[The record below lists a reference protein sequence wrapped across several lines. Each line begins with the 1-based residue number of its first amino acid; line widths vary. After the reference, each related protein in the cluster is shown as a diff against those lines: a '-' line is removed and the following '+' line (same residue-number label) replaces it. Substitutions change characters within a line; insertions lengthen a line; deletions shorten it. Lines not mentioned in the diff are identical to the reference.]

1 METRKKTPTPRMDR
15 KGLILTVVGAL
26 LVVAIIVIAVVLMQ
40 RSRVN
45 AYRENYETAMEHYV
59 AGEYDE
65 AISAAQLAYSEDA
78 TEEAVLIIARSYAS
92 LGNYDAAI
100 SALEQWISS
109 GGSGSGEAAS
119 LLEQYRSQ
127 SAEDDDDGE
136 SVTIAGEKYP
146 LDTETLVI
154 ADTRLTDADI
164 EAISTLTSLTSLSL
178 NNCSITDVSALNS
191 LRSLVELSLEDNDI
205 TELDALSH
213 LTELTALYLGGNE
226 NMGSLEPLYS
236 LKNLRTLDIR
246 GREIS
251 DEEFEELQTALD
263 GCSILT
269 DEPVTTDIS
278 LGGRTFKSDVT
289 ELDLSGLGLT
299 DISALA
305 DCTQLEYLDLSSNEI
320 SDISVLAAMPNLR
333 TLDLTDNNVSNISP
347 LLALTKLEVLRLGG
361 NSVSNI
367 AALTNHSA
375 IRELTLDGNPI
386 GSFDALST
394 LTGLNTLSLQ
404 GCGVDDGDLEVLKT
418 MNWLDKLMLEGNSG
432 LTIGA
437 VEQLSAALTGT
448 EISAPEELYSVQLGS
463 QSFPADSTFVDAGGL
478 GVTNL
483 GGIGNFTAL
492 VTLDL
497 SDNPG
502 IDISNI
508 GAVPTLQNLELARC
522 ELSDISALE
531 RTSGLLSLNLM
542 QNNITDVSAL
552 RHLTSLTELHLSL
565 NEDLEDISP
574 LASLKSLKTLS
585 INNTAVTDISALSGM
600 TDLEVLD
607 IENCDIEDITAL
619 YSLKNLRTLY
629 AAGCGLTQQE
639 INQLG
644 AQLPNCTIYT

>member
-1 METRKKTPTPRMDR
+1 MDTRKKTPTPRMDR

-26 LVVAIIVIAVVLMQ
+26 LVIAIIVIAVVLMQ

-119 LLEQYRSQ
+119 LLEQYRGQ
-127 SAEDDDDGE
+127 TDDEDDTE
-136 SVTIAGEKYP
+136 TVTIAGEKYP

-154 ADTRLTDADI
+154 ADTRLTDADL

-191 LRSLVELSLEDNDI
+191 LHSLVELSLEDNDI

-226 NMGSLEPLYS
+226 DMGSLEPLYS
-236 LKNLRTLDIR
+236 LTKLRTLDIR

-251 DEEFEELQTALD
+251 GEEFDELQSALEN
-263 GCSILT
+263 CSILT
-269 DEPVTTDIS
+269 DEPTVTDIS

-299 DISALA
+299 DISALS
-305 DCTQLEYLDLSSNEI
+305 DCTKLESLDLSSNEI
-320 SDISVLAAMPNLR
+320 SDISVLAAMPNLKK
-333 TLDLTDNNVSNISP
+333 LDLSDNNVSNISP
-347 LLALTKLEVLRLGG
+347 LLALTKLETLDLSG
-361 NSVSNI
+361 NSVSSI

-375 IRELTLDGNPI
+375 ITELTLDGNPI
-386 GSFDALST
+386 GSFDALSS
-394 LTGLNTLSLQ
+394 LTGLSTLSLQ

-418 MNWLDKLMLEGNSG
+418 MTWLDRLMLEDNSG

-448 EISAPEELYSVQLGS
+448 DISTPEELYSVQLGS
-463 QSFPADSTFVDAGGL
+463 QSFAADSTFVDAGGL

-483 GGIGNFTAL
+483 SGIGNFTAL

-522 ELSDISALE
+522 ELTDISALE
-531 RTSGLLSLNLM
+531 RMGSLLTLNLM

-552 RHLTSLTELHLSL
+552 RHLTGLTELHLSL

-574 LASLKSLKTLS
+574 LASLKSLKSLS

-600 TDLEVLD
+600 TSLEVLD
-607 IENCDIEDITAL
+607 IENCAIEDITAL
-619 YSLKNLRTLY
+619 YSLKSLRTLY
-629 AAGCGLTQQE
+629 AAGCGLTQQQ